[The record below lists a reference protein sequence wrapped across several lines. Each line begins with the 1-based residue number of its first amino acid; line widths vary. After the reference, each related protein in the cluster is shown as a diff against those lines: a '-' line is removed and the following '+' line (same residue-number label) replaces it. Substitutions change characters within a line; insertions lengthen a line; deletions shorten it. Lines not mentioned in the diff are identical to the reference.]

1 MEWSNRSGRGDRDI
15 DRRDRDNPTRLG
27 RRVLNIHRPRIAV
40 PRGDFRQIGLQAVRR
55 GARGIIRQIDLEGIR
70 VGIQKIGVRA
80 SGDCGGETVEL
91 VEKLKFA
98 NAVSP
103 IDNPMKIRNI
113 KKDIAR
119 LSTELS
125 NR

>member
-1 MEWSNRSGRGDRDI
+1 MKNSEIRSLS
-15 DRRDRDNPTRLG
+15 TEE
-27 RRVLNIHRPRIAV
+27 VK
-40 PRGDFRQIGLQAVRR
+40 
-55 GARGIIRQIDLEGIR
+55 
-70 VGIQKIGVRA
+70 QKIA
-80 SGDCGGETVEL
+80 ETVEL

>member
-1 MEWSNRSGRGDRDI
+1 MKNSEIRSLSI
-15 DRRDRDNPTRLG
+15 EEVKTK
-27 RRVLNIHRPRIAV
+27 IA
-40 PRGDFRQIGLQAVRR
+40 
-55 GARGIIRQIDLEGIR
+55 
-70 VGIQKIGVRA
+70 
-80 SGDCGGETVEL
+80 ETVEL
-91 VEKLKFA
+91 VAKLKFA

-103 IDNPMKIRNI
+103 IDNPMKIRNM